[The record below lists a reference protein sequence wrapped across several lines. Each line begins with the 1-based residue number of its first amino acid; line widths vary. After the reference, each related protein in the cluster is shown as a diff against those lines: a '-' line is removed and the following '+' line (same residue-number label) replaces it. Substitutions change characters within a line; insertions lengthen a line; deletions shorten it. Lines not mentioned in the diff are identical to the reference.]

1 MLHFKRQRGM
11 RVGASALAL
20 MATTAILAGCGTTAT
35 PGNGGTTP
43 KSHGRI
49 QITFWTAYSGQLG
62 SDIQHI
68 VNQFNAS
75 QTKYEV
81 KAVYKGTYP
90 EVLSATIAAYR
101 AHQAPN
107 ITMVFDV
114 GTATMMDSSGVY
126 VPVYKLMAQNHIP
139 FATSNFIGAAGSY
152 YETASGKLDSMP
164 FASSTPVLYYN
175 KAMLASIRAKVP
187 TTWTQMGT
195 VGQGLVSHGTAKN
208 GFTIGWPDWTQFE
221 QFAVWNNYHYATHHN
236 GYTAIK
242 GVKLLINTP
251 PFVNHIA
258 QLASWQKSGVFTYD
272 GRESTPATLFI
283 DGKVGMYIDSSGEYS
298 AIASGAKFAF
308 GEAPLPYVAGAA
320 GAPHNTVVGG
330 NSLWVMSGNPA
341 ATYPADAAFLHF
353 LMSGPVQAYWA
364 THTGYVAVTNAG
376 VAQLTNNGYYQAHPD
391 AKVAINELTNKPA
404 NSWTRGIRLGN
415 LPQIRN
421 IENAAITAVF
431 AGRESAQTALN
442 AAETQGNAVLANFA
456 SQY

>member
-1 MLHFKRQRGM
+1 MEKTKHRRRM

-20 MATTAILAGCGTTAT
+20 AGSASILAGCGATAT
-35 PGNGGTTP
+35 PGNTGTPT

-75 QTKYEV
+75 QKKYEV

-101 AHQAPN
+101 AHRAPN
-107 ITMVFDV
+107 IAMVFDV
-114 GTATMMDSSGVY
+114 GTATMMDSTGVY
-126 VPVYKLMAQNHIP
+126 VPVYKLMKQNHIP

-152 YETASGKLDSMP
+152 YETASGNLDSLP

-175 KAMLASIRAKVP
+175 KAMLASVGAKVP
-187 TTWTQMGT
+187 TTWQQMGT
-195 VGQGLVSHGTAKN
+195 VGQALVSHGKAKN
-208 GFTIGWPDWTQFE
+208 GFTIGWPDWSQFE

-236 GYTAIK
+236 GYTGIK

-283 DGKVGMYIDSSGEYS
+283 DGKVGMYIDSSAEYS
-298 AIASGAKFAF
+298 AIASGAKFGF
-308 GEAPLPYVAGAA
+308 GEAALPYVAGAP
-320 GAPHNTVVGG
+320 GAPQNTVVGG
-330 NSLWVMSGNPA
+330 NSLWVMSGNPS
-341 ATYPADAAFLHF
+341 ATYPGDAAFLHY
-353 LMSGPVQAYWA
+353 LMSGSVQAYWA
-364 THTGYVAVTNAG
+364 THTGYVPVTNAG
-376 VAQLTNNGYYQAHPD
+376 VTHLTNNGYYQAHPD
-391 AKVAINELTNKPA
+391 AKVAIKELTNKPA
-404 NSWTRGIRLGN
+404 NSWTRGIRLGD

-431 AGRESAQTALN
+431 AGKESAQTALN
-442 AAETQGNAVLANFA
+442 AAEAQGNAVLANFA

>member
-1 MLHFKRQRGM
+1 MNKTK
-11 RVGASALAL
+11 RVGAGAVTLLAVSSL
-20 MATTAILAGCGTTAT
+20 LAGCGQSTTSSQA
-35 PGNGGTTP
+35 PV

-62 SDIQHI
+62 SDLQHI

-75 QTKYEV
+75 QKKYEV

-90 EVLSATIAAYR
+90 QVLSATIAAYR
-101 AHQAPN
+101 AHRAPN
-107 ITMVFDV
+107 IAMVFDV
-114 GTATMMDSSGVY
+114 GTATMMDSTGVY
-126 VPVYKLMAQNHIP
+126 VPVYQLMSENHIA
-139 FATSNFIGAAGSY
+139 FSTSNFLGAAGTY
-152 YETASGKLDSMP
+152 YETQHGRLDSLP

-175 KAMLASIRAKVP
+175 KSLLAAIKANPPK
-187 TTWTQMGT
+187 TWQQMGT
-195 VGQGLVSHGTAKN
+195 VGQALVAHGTKN

-236 GYTAIK
+236 GYGAIK

-258 QLASWQKSGVFTYD
+258 QLANWQKSGVFTYD

-283 DGKVGMYIDSSGEYS
+283 DGKVGMYIDSSAEYA
-298 AIASGAKFAF
+298 AIASGAKFPF
-308 GEAPLPYVAGAA
+308 GEAPLPYVGGAP

-330 NSLWVMSGNPA
+330 NSLWVMQGNPA
-341 ATYPADAAFLHF
+341 ATYAGDAAFLHF

-364 THTGYVAVTNAG
+364 KNTGYVPVTKAG
-376 VAQLTNNGYYQAHPD
+376 LNQLKKDGYYQSHPN
-391 AKVAINELTNKPA
+391 ALVAIKELTNKPA
-404 NSWTRGIRLGN
+404 NAWTRGIRLGD

-421 IENAAITAVF
+421 IENAAITSVF
-431 AGRESAQTALN
+431 AGKQSAQSALN
-442 AAETQGNAVLANFA
+442 AAETQGNKVLANFA